1 MPSLKHLTC
10 LLACLAPI
18 ATFAASPA
26 GDDLEDR
33 AQSVKTEVLD
43 LEAEFTALARDIRY
57 PAPTRWTVFVTAE
70 ALSDFELETIELSVD
85 DTVVATHRYDGP
97 QRDALADG
105 GAHRLHIDN
114 LASGDHRISARLTGR
129 LGGEPYARTAAF
141 RIDKPEGPRLL
152 ELHLHPG
159 ADGGEPTFTPRTHA
173 DRP

>member
-10 LLACLAPI
+10 LLACLAPVG
-18 ATFAASPA
+18 TLAASPA
-26 GDDLEDR
+26 GDDLESR
-33 AQSVKTEVLD
+33 TQSIKTEVLD
-43 LEAEFTALARDIRY
+43 LEAEFAALAREIRY

-70 ALSDFELETIELSVD
+70 ALSDFELDTIELSVD
-85 DTVVATHRYDGP
+85 DTVVATHRYDEP
-97 QRDALADG
+97 QREALADG

-114 LASGDHRISARLTGR
+114 LASGGHRISARLTGR
-129 LGGEPYARTAAF
+129 LDGEPYARTAEF

-159 ADGGEPTFTPRTHA
+159 AEEGEPALTPRTHA